1 MTIRHSLWAATGRRA
16 LITMAI
22 LLALI
27 LFAVPGAQAESNG
40 GAGGIATTTTPSVP
54 AEPPAP
60 SPADPATSSDDAT
73 GEPSATAG
81 QPTASEP
88 NWAIGVF
95 VLGAVGLLLAW
106 FFYDRWRKSYE
117 SLALA
122 ALEQTHV
129 FPPTIWNEQAPGGV
143 TRSQGAIALEEGE
156 PPPEPP
162 PAVAGPPVVTVGQAA
177 TFTAS
182 KDGTPLESCEWTV
195 EPAEAASVSSATG
208 AQVTLTAKVAGAFTL
223 TAKAPGGE
231 PRIVHL
237 VAVEEAEK
245 GGGGV
250 PLLGGNFAGVAVVI
264 LAITIA
270 GALSALGELGTDA
283 FIAFIGPIVGYFF
296 VQAQQA
302 STPGSGSG
310 GSPSP

>member
-1 MTIRHSLWAATGRRA
+1 M
-16 LITMAI
+16 
-22 LLALI
+22 
-27 LFAVPGAQAESNG
+27 P
-40 GAGGIATTTTPSVP
+40 TTPADSK
-54 AEPPAP
+54 PPADSNPP
-60 SPADPATSSDDAT
+60 STTEPATSSDSAT
-73 GEPSATAG
+73 TASSGTAG
-81 QPTASEP
+81 QPSASEP
-88 NWAIGVF
+88 KWAIGVF
-95 VLGAVGLLLAW
+95 ALGAVGLLLAW
-106 FFYDRWRKSYE
+106 SFYDRWRRSYE
-117 SLALA
+117 TLALA

-129 FPPTIWNEQAPGGV
+129 FPPTIWNEQAPGGGKFLG
-143 TRSQGAIALEEGE
+143 RSAVAGEVEE

-177 TFTAS
+177 TYSAS

-195 EPAEAASVSSATG
+195 EPAEAASVSAATG
-208 AQVTLTAKVAGAFTL
+208 AQVSLTAKVAGAFTL

-296 VQAQQA
+296 VQVQQG
-302 STPGSGSG
+302 STSGSGSEG
-310 GSPSP
+310 SSPS